1 MGRSVSLRF
10 FKKKGVYYE
19 QRNQTYCKRNCA
31 DGHRHAEC
39 IYKQRWKHRSGGGGA
54 RIYKDGVDTGGLE
67 GAPRVSIANVEE
79 YEQQY
84 PILYLNRREYPDSGG
99 VGKYRGGNGLD
110 RMYTVHDADRIDDV
124 IMHSIGSQVPAT
136 AGLAGGHPSA
146 TNLFMI
152 KRTGS
157 ENNVFSHGIPAN
169 FEGIEAQPEYFGA
182 MAETSLSI

>member
-1 MGRSVSLRF
+1 
-10 FKKKGVYYE
+10 
-19 QRNQTYCKRNCA
+19 
-31 DGHRHAEC
+31 
-39 IYKQRWKHRSGGGGA
+39 
-54 RIYKDGVDTGGLE
+54 
-67 GAPRVSIANVEE
+67 
-79 YEQQY
+79 
-84 PILYLNRREYPDSGG
+84 
-99 VGKYRGGNGLD
+99 
-110 RMYTVHDADRIDDV
+110 MYTVHDTDRIDDV

-157 ENNVFSHGIPAN
+157 EDNVFSNGIPVN